1 MPLDVVQKPIFL
13 FSIGRSGSTM
23 AQRILAAH
31 ERIHVPTSEPHILL
45 PYLYTTRTNGV
56 YAEYG
61 HRGVVRSV
69 EDLYGNMPEGKE
81 EYLFEVR
88 ELVLRLYARTAPQG
102 VRYFLDKTPRYH
114 LIVDDIM
121 RLFPEGKFLF
131 LWRNPLAIVASNMDT
146 WAGGRWNLYRYKVD
160 LFDGLENLV
169 EAYREHSS
177 KVCAV
182 HFETLVANPIEEW
195 TRVFDYLELSFEPA
209 ILEEFGK
216 VKPQAPPGSRQP
228 MGDHPGIERYSRVSQ
243 EPLTKWKQSLSNPAR
258 KAWSRRYLRWI
269 GADRLATMG
278 YDLDELLA
286 ELDSLPNSS
295 RRLGSDLLHGGYG
308 LISQLLE
315 PAILKHKLQLL
326 PSWHRIHMHR

>member
-1 MPLDVVQKPIFL
+1 
-13 FSIGRSGSTM
+13 M

-31 ERIHVPTSEPHILL
+31 EQIHVPTSEPHILL
-45 PYLYTTRTNGV
+45 PYLYTLRNTGV
-56 YAEYG
+56 YAEYS
-61 HRGVVRSV
+61 HQNVVRSV
-69 EDLYGNMPEGKE
+69 QDFYGNMPEGKE
-81 EYLFEVR
+81 EYLSEVR

-114 LIVDDIM
+114 LIVDDII

-131 LWRNPLAIVASNMDT
+131 LWRNPLAVIASNMDT

-169 EAYREHSS
+169 EAYRKHSS
-177 KVCAV
+177 RVCAM
-182 HFETLVANPIEEW
+182 HFEKLAASPIEEW
-195 TRVFDYLELSFEPA
+195 TKVFEYLELSFDPA
-209 ILEEFGK
+209 TLQEFGRID
-216 VKPQAPPGSRQP
+216 VQG
-228 MGDHPGIERYSRVSQ
+228 MGDNPGKKRYSQVSQ
-243 EPLTKWKQSLSNPAR
+243 EPLIKWKQSLSNPVR

-286 ELDSLPNSS
+286 ELDYLPNSS

-308 LISQLLE
+308 LIFLLLE
-315 PAILKHKLQLL
+315 LRILKHKLQLL
-326 PSWHRIHMHR
+326 PSWHRIHTHR

>member
-1 MPLDVVQKPIFL
+1 MNAVQKPIFL

-31 ERIHVPTSEPHILL
+31 EQIHVPTSEPHILL
-45 PYLYTTRTNGV
+45 PYLYTLRNRGV
-56 YAEYG
+56 YAEYS
-61 HRGVVRSV
+61 HRNVVRSV
-69 EDLYGNMPEGKE
+69 KDFYGSMPEGQE
-81 EYLFEVR
+81 EYLSEVR
-88 ELVLRLYARTAPQG
+88 ELMLRLYAKTAPQS

-114 LIVDDIM
+114 LIVEDIM

-131 LWRNPLAIVASNMDT
+131 LWRNPLGVVASNMDT
-146 WAGGRWNLYRYKVD
+146 WAGGRWNLYRHKVD

-169 EAYREHSS
+169 EAYRKHSS

-182 HFETLVANPIEEW
+182 HFEKLVASPIEEW

-209 ILEEFGK
+209 TLEEFGK
-216 VKPQAPPGSRQP
+216 IEPQGRPGSRPP
-228 MGDHPGIERYSRVSQ
+228 MGDNPGKKRYSRVSQ
-243 EPLTKWKQSLSNPAR
+243 EPLTKWRQSLSNPVR

-286 ELDSLPNSS
+286 ELDSLPTSS

-308 LISQLLE
+308 LIFQVLE
-315 PAILKHKLQLL
+315 PTILKHKLQLL
-326 PSWHRIHMHR
+326 PSWHRIHTHH